1 MINLSENVSDASS
14 LPLSDAVAKVEFVCL
29 EATNEALTAGI
40 HLVQVTDHDI
50 WIAHYKDNRIL
61 RFSRSGKFLNMVG
74 NIGQGPGEYVT
85 LGEFLID
92 ENHKEV
98 YIVGGG
104 ILVYDFEGNF
114 KRNVIGYNHYNKFAA
129 AYTQHVLFENNFFIA
144 QNIALYR
151 PVPKDSLWSFA
162 LVDSCFHLKK
172 MFKNP
177 VHKGREE
184 GIIKNC
190 AQMNYFANYWKE
202 DLTNIDT
209 YGSQLTLKY
218 PDTDTI
224 YRYDVAHESLSP
236 QYSIFTKEEK
246 RRLRADSFMV

>member
-104 ILVYDFEGNF
+104 DRKSV
-114 KRNVIGYNHYNKFAA
+114 V
-129 AYTQHVLFENNFFIA
+129 
-144 QNIALYR
+144 
-151 PVPKDSLWSFA
+151 
-162 LVDSCFHLKK
+162 
-172 MFKNP
+172 
-177 VHKGREE
+177 
-184 GIIKNC
+184 
-190 AQMNYFANYWKE
+190 
-202 DLTNIDT
+202 
-209 YGSQLTLKY
+209 
-218 PDTDTI
+218 
-224 YRYDVAHESLSP
+224 
-236 QYSIFTKEEK
+236 
-246 RRLRADSFMV
+246 

>member
-61 RFSRSGKFLNMVG
+61 RFSQFGKVLKHG
-74 NIGQGPGEYVT
+74 GQYRAMSLVST
-85 LGEFLID
+85 SLWDEFLID

-162 LVDSCFHLKK
+162 LVRQLLSLKK

-177 VHKGREE
+177 VIRVEK
-184 GIIKNC
+184 K
-190 AQMNYFANYWKE
+190 
-202 DLTNIDT
+202 
-209 YGSQLTLKY
+209 
-218 PDTDTI
+218 
-224 YRYDVAHESLSP
+224 VSLR
-236 QYSIFTKEEK
+236 IA
-246 RRLRADSFMV
+246 LR